1 MVVDEDQC
9 RHGIND
15 RQHAGEYGAVVAT
28 GDSEIGG
35 VTIGVYRR
43 LRASNGG
50 DGLEGGAEADYFP
63 IGDAALDASRVVGR
77 GSDFALLISD
87 KRIIGLCSPHLSEG
101 KAVPDLKALGGIDA
115 HHC

>member
-1 MVVDEDQC
+1 M
-9 RHGIND
+9 
-15 RQHAGEYGAVVAT
+15 AT

-35 VTIGVYRR
+35 VTIGVHCR

-50 DGLEGGAEADYFP
+50 DGLEGSAEADYFP
-63 IGDAALDASRVVGR
+63 IGDAALDTSRVIGG

-87 KRIIGLCSPHLSEG
+87 KRIIGLSPPHLREG
-101 KAVPDLKALGGIDA
+101 KAVPDLKALGGIDT